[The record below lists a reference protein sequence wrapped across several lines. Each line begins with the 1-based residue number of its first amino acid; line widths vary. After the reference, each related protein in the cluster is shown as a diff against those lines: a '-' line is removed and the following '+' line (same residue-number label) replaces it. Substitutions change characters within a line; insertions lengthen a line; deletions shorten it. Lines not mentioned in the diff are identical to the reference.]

1 MPNYRMRNCT
11 FKAIYYHS
19 LYIVIHQC
27 LYHLLFPNY
36 RHQYSRLTPIYIH
49 YFVIKLGVAYAS
61 LVSNR
66 SSQNHGRFCQKS
78 FPFFVFVLF
87 FPLFFFFF
95 PHLRFAVAKWF
106 DSLLSPSLFIHIN
119 HSRSPPLIS
128 KHGRGIPRYSF
139 YSVSQILIILLRPK
153 KLISLSNITLFNPI
167 KYHYFYRTLTTRS
180 A

>member
-1 MPNYRMRNCT
+1 MRPALQRGVIFMPNYRMRNCT

-66 SSQNHGRFCQKS
+66 SSQNHGQFCQKS

-87 FPLFFFFF
+87 FPLFFSSFFIF
-95 PHLRFAVAKWF
+95 V
-106 DSLLSPSLFIHIN
+106 SLLPSGSIRCYH
-119 HSRSPPLIS
+119 R
-128 KHGRGIPRYSF
+128 RYSF
-139 YSVSQILIILLRPK
+139 ILIIQDLL
-153 KLISLSNITLFNPI
+153 L
-167 KYHYFYRTLTTRS
+167 
-180 A
+180 